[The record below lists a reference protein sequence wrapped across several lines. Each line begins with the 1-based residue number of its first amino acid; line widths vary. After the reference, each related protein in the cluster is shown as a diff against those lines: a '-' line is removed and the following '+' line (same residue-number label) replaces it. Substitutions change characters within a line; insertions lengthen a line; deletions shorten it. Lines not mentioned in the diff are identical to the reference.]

1 VSATTAPA
9 AAPPTSDRTGAPVGT
24 PARTARRSLRRLA
37 SVVVYVVVIVAV
49 WSWYVRS
56 ADVPPYLLP
65 PPGKVWSA
73 LQNMVETGQLW
84 PNLFHTLRNIVVGL
98 VLGGGI
104 GMALGYV
111 LWRFRLVRDLFAP
124 YVVLLQAAPKI
135 AFAPLFVLWFGIG
148 PSTELVLVVL
158 LAFFPMMVAMDLGLR
173 SVSPDLGVLA
183 RLLDLSAWDFFRVVQ
198 IRAATPA
205 LMAGA
210 KIAVIDAMTGA
221 FLAEYITAQ
230 EGLGYLMV
238 LGNTSYNT
246 PLLVAAIVVT
256 VLVGLAG
263 FGAVWLVERQ
273 LLRWRE

>member
-1 VSATTAPA
+1 
-9 AAPPTSDRTGAPVGT
+9 
-24 PARTARRSLRRLA
+24 
-37 SVVVYVVVIVAV
+37 
-49 WSWYVRS
+49 
-56 ADVPPYLLP
+56 
-65 PPGKVWSA
+65 
-73 LQNMVETGQLW
+73 MVETGQLW

-98 VLGGGI
+98 LLGGGI

-158 LAFFPMMVAMDLGLR
+158 LAFFPMMAAMDLGLR
-173 SVSPDLGVLA
+173 SVSPDLDVLG

-205 LMAGA
+205 LTAGA

-246 PLLVAAIVVT
+246 PLLVAAVVVT

-263 FGAVWLVERQ
+263 FGAVSLVERR